1 MIVLGVGG
9 LLASMGTASADVDS
23 VEGTG
28 FGISVNAAGA
38 SVIAPTPDPTA
49 TPPHLVANESSP
61 ASALGPFV
69 TTIVTINGVL
79 GILDNGVTVG
89 PVGTQAGRLAG
100 EDHGGFVASSSQ
112 VGNVNILA
120 GGINIPLITSSCVAN
135 GDGVSG
141 TATITNATLGNNPIL
156 NGPLTPNTTIDVL
169 GLATVVLNEQIITNT
184 PPSGGNPGSTQI
196 TVNAA
201 HVRIPANGS
210 VADIILAS
218 TFCKAVGPD
227 VLAPVTTTT
236 AAPATTTTTAA
247 PATTTTTVAATTTT
261 AAPATT
267 TTTAAPATTTTVAPT
282 TTTTSPPT
290 GTVPQTTA
298 VPTTFSQ
305 NVLVRTGANLQPL
318 AVLSGLSIVLGILL
332 MIGSGRPIT
341 AGAAGGNGGSIPA
354 PGVPEKW
361 GPVEIGKTIWAGLA
375 ALLLL
380 AAKAAGGRRRR
391 SGGG

>member
-247 PATTTTTVAATTTT
+247 PATTTT
-261 AAPATT
+261 
-267 TTTAAPATTTTVAPT
+267 VAPT